1 QRRRIWWSPQNQPGA
16 HGTPSAT
23 PADSPEGTVP
33 SPSTAPAGPPASPAV
48 SVTVSL
54 RALGDGVPEH
64 HVGDRRILPGAAP
77 PPPATA
83 HPAPPAV
90 ARTGPPPR
98 RRRLAPQPPAGRPP
112 TPPRP
117 APPQLV
123 HAALPE
129 PAGAVRFTGL
139 TWLRPLGLDDTDEVR
154 VVTEGRAGHPPAP
167 PVPFTITGPDG
178 VTYVSGGAEPLP
190 DPAPFAVT
198 APTPE
203 EVGPAVA
210 PAVVYARLAA
220 GGVRHGTGLQVLQA
234 LWAGPGECLADLAA
248 APAPGQWLDPAELD
262 GAFQAL
268 AVLDGTTGYLPT
280 SLAELT
286 CLRPL
291 PARCRVHA
299 RDVTPPGTA
308 GSRTVDLDVFDG
320 RDHVLAVRGL
330 HLTAVRR
337 DAATQPATPRTGTA

>member
-1 QRRRIWWSPQNQPGA
+1 
-16 HGTPSAT
+16 
-23 PADSPEGTVP
+23 
-33 SPSTAPAGPPASPAV
+33 
-48 SVTVSL
+48 
-54 RALGDGVPEH
+54 
-64 HVGDRRILPGAAP
+64 
-77 PPPATA
+77 
-83 HPAPPAV
+83 
-90 ARTGPPPR
+90 
-98 RRRLAPQPPAGRPP
+98 
-112 TPPRP
+112 
-117 APPQLV
+117 
-123 HAALPE
+123 
-129 PAGAVRFTGL
+129 GAVRFTGL

-248 APAPGQWLDPAELD
+248 APAPGQWLDPAVLD
-262 GAFQAL
+262 GAFQVL

-299 RDVTPPGTA
+299 RDVTPPGTT

-320 RDHVLAVRGL
+320 GDHVLAVRGL

-337 DAATQPATPRTGTA
+337 DAATQPATPRTGTAPRT